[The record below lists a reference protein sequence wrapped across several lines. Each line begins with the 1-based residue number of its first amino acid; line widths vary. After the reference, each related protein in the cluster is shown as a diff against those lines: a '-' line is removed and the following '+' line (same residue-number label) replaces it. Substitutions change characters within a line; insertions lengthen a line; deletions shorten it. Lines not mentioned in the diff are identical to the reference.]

1 MTCLRAEV
9 SSSESEKVLSGSEKS
24 TCKSCCIR
32 AMGSPILPTTAA
44 KSTWA
49 NWLILLKTSGTNS
62 EHNVATTTQITARVA
77 SAASQRGTCH
87 PLKCTPARRLT
98 PHDGQHGRNEDVDD
112 DRREI
117 PDQKEHDRGDC
128 RARDEPQEGLG
139 RRLHRPMRFLCS
151 CAAGRSGSATP
162 RWDRRSPPTVRCP
175 SARAH
180 RRATRI

>member
-1 MTCLRAEV
+1 MNEMEKTAITDDKTTLMIDEKIVLSELMSMTCLRAEV

-98 PHDGQHGRNEDVDD
+98 NG
-112 DRREI
+112 
-117 PDQKEHDRGDC
+117 
-128 RARDEPQEGLG
+128 
-139 RRLHRPMRFLCS
+139 RPMTAS
-151 CAAGRSGSATP
+151 TAE
-162 RWDRRSPPTVRCP
+162 
-175 SARAH
+175 
-180 RRATRI
+180 TRM